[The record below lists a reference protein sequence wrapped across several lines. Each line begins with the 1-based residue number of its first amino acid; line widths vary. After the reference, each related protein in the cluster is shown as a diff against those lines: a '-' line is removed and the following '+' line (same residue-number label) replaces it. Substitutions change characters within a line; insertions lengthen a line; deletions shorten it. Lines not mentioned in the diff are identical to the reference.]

1 MIGDGIVCDGM
12 GCDAM
17 GCDVKYTERQREGWQ
32 RRKKNVGR

>member
-1 MIGDGIVCDGM
+1 MELYAM
-12 GCDAM
+12 GWDAM

>member
-1 MIGDGIVCDGM
+1 MELY
-12 GCDAM
+12 AM